1 MATLQKI
8 RNRGVLLAIIIGGA
22 LFLFVIGD
30 FLNSGSTLFHQ
41 SRNVVGDIAGETIK
55 YDQFQTAVDQLKDV
69 YQIEFGNSD
78 FDDQKMTEL
87 RNSVWNNFVNERLIT
102 LEAKKVG
109 ITVSDEELLDRM
121 TGKNIHPLIL
131 QRRVF
136 MGQNGQFSREAL
148 MQFYNSIFNNPNAP
162 QSEEQSQQLEL
173 YKNYWMFWEKAVKN
187 AILQEKYMT
196 LIAKSTGSNSIEAKY
211 NYEASKMTGDVNYV
225 VQPYFSVSDSS
236 IQVSKDEISKLYE
249 KRKEG
254 YKQDPNRSINYVAFA
269 IKPLAEDYKKGEEWI
284 AKYSEEFKT
293 TDDVEDLVNTESDIT
308 YSSQPYS
315 MQTVPA
321 NLKDFAFSS
330 STGAIYGPVY
340 ENDTYTMAKV
350 TESGIMESDSA
361 KLSMIVVANETAADS
376 LIKVINSGANFA
388 DIANKNSLAIKNT
401 GVGGDIGWVNV
412 LSVGN
417 DLQEKIAANGAGG
430 IFKNVM
436 PQGVQIFKINEKTPA
451 RRKVKLAI
459 LQHKITPSS
468 ESQNKI
474 YNEAKQ
480 FAIASKGSSTNFD
493 KAAKEKKYI
502 VTPATNIT
510 ENTVLVNAIP
520 DSRSAVKWALTNSK
534 NHVSDVIEC
543 GSQNFIVA
551 TVTDIYDKGYKPLSE
566 VESFLKA
573 EIIKDKKAEKIS
585 KDLSGL
591 LAKNGSLN
599 GLATAMNTTI
609 KTAPAINFNSYTF
622 GDAGFE
628 PYIIGKS
635 SITPAGKISQ
645 PLKGEAGVYVIV
657 PAEKMAS
664 SMPYNALAEEAQ
676 LDAATSMNLP
686 YQIVQKLK
694 DNYKIKDNRANFY

>member
-591 LAKNGSLN
+591 LAKNGSLD